1 MKPALI
7 KPAFIKRWLPHP
19 LMAGF
24 LLLAWLLLRQS
35 LAPGTII
42 VGAVIA
48 LGLAWVFGQLRTP
61 LARVRNWPLLGRLL
75 LRVARDIVRSNLAVA
90 WIVLRPRRDGFSS
103 GFVAIPLELTD
114 PYGLATLACIIT
126 STPGTI
132 WVDHDSIRNVLLI
145 HVLDLIDEDA
155 WIATIKQ
162 RYERPLLEI
171 FQ

>member
-1 MKPALI
+1 MR
-7 KPAFIKRWLPHP
+7 RWLPHP

-35 LAPGTII
+35 LAPGSLAS
-42 VGAVIA
+42 GLVIA
-48 LGLAWVFGQLRTP
+48 LVLAWAFGKLRP
-61 LARVRNWPLLGRLL
+61 PRARVRRYPLLGRLL
-75 LRVARDIVRSNLAVA
+75 LRVLRDIVRSNLAVA
-90 WIVLRPRRDGFSS
+90 WIVLRRRGRFTS

-114 PYGLATLACIIT
+114 RYGLATLACIIT

-132 WVDHDSIRNVLLI
+132 WVDHDSSRNVLLI
-145 HVLDLIDEDA
+145 HVLDLVDETTWID
-155 WIATIKQ
+155 TIKQ

>member
-1 MKPALI
+1 VKPAVN
-7 KPAFIKRWLPHP
+7 KPAFLRRWLPHP

-42 VGAVIA
+42 VGAMIA
-48 LGLAWVFGQLRTP
+48 LGLAWVFGKLRPP

-75 LRVARDIVRSNLAVA
+75 LRVVRDIVRSNLAVA
-90 WIVLRPRRDGFSS
+90 RIVLRPRQDGFRS

-145 HVLDLIDEDA
+145 HVLDLVDESA
-155 WIATIKQ
+155 WIDTIKR
-162 RYERPLLEI
+162 RYEQPLLEI

>member
-1 MKPALI
+1 MKPARG
-7 KPAFIKRWLPHP
+7 KAAFLRRWLPHP

-35 LAPGTII
+35 LSPGTIL

-48 LGLAWVFGQLRTP
+48 LGLAWAFGRLRP
-61 LARVRNWPLLGRLL
+61 PRARVRHWPLLGRLL

-90 WIVLRPRRDGFSS
+90 RIVLRPRHDGFRS

-132 WVDHDSIRNVLLI
+132 WVDHDSVRNVLLI
-145 HVLDLIDEDA
+145 HVLDLVDEDA